1 MKNLNTPSI
10 ILKSKCIGHPINFKW
25 NKKKAEQF
33 LDCLESNGGLE
44 IALSHINH
52 KASVALT
59 AALLEWVLCRF
70 SGYSKA
76 TNDIQERIEAL
87 WHSTLYPANTKPI
100 EFDLDLNFPA
110 TGSVNGP
117 IWIALMNARLINAHY
132 RKGSYFLQ
140 SELTGLVL
148 LVRHLTPKRKVF
160 DKWFNNIII
169 ELSHFFPCAYN
180 TNIDSVSDDD
190 VYDSS
195 DEPKVCREFFFDK
208 DFEYSAE
215 ASENAINNFIKN
227 LDYEKNPFLMIT
239 EKAS

>member
-10 ILKSKCIGHPINFKW
+10 ILKSKSIGHKIDFKW
-25 NKKKAEQF
+25 NRKKTEQF
-33 LDCLESNGGLE
+33 LDCLEDNEDLE
-44 IALSHINH
+44 NALSHINH

-87 WHSTLYPANTKPI
+87 WCSTLNPENTKPI

-117 IWIALMNARLINAHY
+117 IWIALMNARLIDVHY
-132 RKGSYFLQ
+132 KKGSYFLQ

-148 LVRHLTPKRKVF
+148 LVRHLTPKKKVF
-160 DKWFNNIII
+160 DKWFNDIII
-169 ELSHFFPCAYN
+169 ELSHFYPCAYTIDTN
-180 TNIDSVSDDD
+180 TVSDEE

-195 DEPKVCREFFFDK
+195 NEPLICREFFFDK

-215 ASENAINNFIKN
+215 ASENAINNFVKN
-227 LDYEKNPFLMIT
+227 LDYEKNPFLNPI